1 MTQAQMYERQY
12 LAVARRALQDQAAGR
27 EIALEDSRRMERY
40 TRLLA
45 EANGTSDPIPP
56 VLAGDG
62 APWPDTNPG
71 TVAI

>member
-27 EIALEDSRRMERY
+27 GVAREDSLRMERY

-45 EANGTSDPIPP
+45 VANGTSDPIPP
-56 VLAGDG
+56 VLVGDG
-62 APWPDTNPG
+62 APWPDTDPG